1 MRFLDVKTDF
11 AFKKVFGSE
20 GSKDILLSFIN
31 AVIHFDGHRIDS
43 LEIIDPYQIPLIEG
57 MKDSYVDVKA
67 KLDDGTY
74 VIIEMQV
81 LNVEGLEQRILY
93 NAAKSYSTQIVK
105 GKKYASLMPVVALTI
120 TDFIMFNDFN
130 DVRSEYRMKEVKH
143 LREYNGDLRLVFY
156 ELPKYTKTIEELKT
170 LEDKW
175 LYFVKE
181 AGSLEIKPATL
192 ASIPEIEHALNIA
205 NEAGLSCQELEMQ
218 HRRQDF
224 IILQQGSIDKAKND
238 GLNEGRVE
246 GRAEGLKE
254 GETKGRAEG
263 LKEGETKGRAEERF
277 EARAEIIKHMKAI
290 GITTDEITR
299 LTGLSEDE
307 IEKIV

>member
-31 AVIHFDGHRIDS
+31 AVIHFDGHKIDT

-67 KLDDGTY
+67 RLDDGTY

-93 NAAKSYSTQIVK
+93 NAAKSYSTQIVR
-105 GKKYASLMPVVALTI
+105 GEKYASLMPVVALTL
-120 TDFIMFNDFN
+120 TDFIMFKDFE

-143 LREYNGDLRLVFY
+143 LTEYNGDLRLVFY
-156 ELPKYTKTIEELKT
+156 ELPKFSKNVLELET

-175 LYFVKE
+175 LYFVKKSGGLE
-181 AGSLEIKPATL
+181 VKPVSLS
-192 ASIPEIEHALNIA
+192 SIPEIEHALDIA
-205 NEAGLSCQELEMQ
+205 NEAGLSCHELEMQ
-218 HRRQDF
+218 QKRRDF
-224 IILQQGSIDKAKND
+224 IILQRGSIEKAKTD
-238 GLNEGRVE
+238 GLLEGEAKGLIKGEAKGRVE
-246 GRAEGLKE
+246 ATNAIVKR
-254 GETKGRAEG
+254 
-263 LKEGETKGRAEERF
+263 
-277 EARAEIIKHMKAI
+277 MKKR
-290 GITTDEITR
+290 GISTDEIVEV
-299 LTGLSEDE
+299 TGLSVDE
-307 IEKIV
+307 IEKILNETKILEINKIRNSNF